1 MKPVMVRK
9 LRRSWGAGLV
19 LALLLAGCGDDKG
32 SAGGIGNKVD
42 DVVLERLDG
51 TKERLDAYKGR
62 VVVLNLWATWC
73 APCRKEMPAL
83 ESLARRVDPAKM
95 VVLGVSVDR
104 ERGLARA
111 YLDENKLTF
120 AGHFDAGG
128 EGMRQAFR
136 PRGYPETFIIDP
148 KGILRERV
156 LGAKE
161 WDAPGMEA
169 WLETF
174 R

>member
-1 MKPVMVRK
+1 MIQGMVRK
-9 LRRSWGAGLV
+9 LRRPWVVGVALTLLV
-19 LALLLAGCGDDKG
+19 GCGDDKG
-32 SAGGIGNKVD
+32 SSVGIGNKVD

-51 TKERLDAYKGR
+51 TKERLEAYRGR

-73 APCRKEMPAL
+73 APCRKEMPSL
-83 ESLARRVDPAKM
+83 ERLAGRADPAKI

-104 ERGLARA
+104 ERTLVTA
-111 YLDENKLTF
+111 YLEDNKITF
-120 AGHFDAGG
+120 ARHFDAGG
-128 EGMRQAFR
+128 EGMRKAFR
-136 PRGYPETFIIDP
+136 PRGYPETMVIDP
-148 KGILRERV
+148 KGVLRERV

-169 WLETF
+169 WLDGF